1 MFSIVSVK
9 CIKYVIIIYFS
20 NFIPCVLSPRQGSG
34 VKSHN
39 PMDKKDYYNIPS
51 QLMRDLILEY
61 SRT

>member
-1 MFSIVSVK
+1 MVSIVSVK
-9 CIKYVIIIYFS
+9 CIKYVIYFS

-61 SRT
+61 FRT

>member
-1 MFSIVSVK
+1 MFSIVSVN
-9 CIKYVIIIYFS
+9 CIKYVIYFS

-34 VKSHN
+34 VKSHD
-39 PMDKKDYYNIPS
+39 PLDKKDYYNIPL

>member
-9 CIKYVIIIYFS
+9 CIKYVIYIYFS

-39 PMDKKDYYNIPS
+39 PLDKKDYYNIPS

>member
-9 CIKYVIIIYFS
+9 CIKYVIYFS

-34 VKSHN
+34 MKSHN
-39 PMDKKDYYNIPS
+39 PLDKKDYYNIPS
-51 QLMRDLILEY
+51 QLMGDLILEY

>member
-1 MFSIVSVK
+1 MFSIVSVN
-9 CIKYVIIIYFS
+9 CIKYVIYFS

-39 PMDKKDYYNIPS
+39 PLDKDYYNIPS

>member
-9 CIKYVIIIYFS
+9 CIKHVIY
-20 NFIPCVLSPRQGSG
+20 FIPCVLSPRQGSG

-39 PMDKKDYYNIPS
+39 PLDKKDYYNIPS
-51 QLMRDLILEY
+51 QFMRDLILEY

>member
-9 CIKYVIIIYFS
+9 CIKYVIYFS
-20 NFIPCVLSPRQGSG
+20 NFIPSVLSPLQGSG

-39 PMDKKDYYNIPS
+39 PLDKKDYYNIPL

>member
-9 CIKYVIIIYFS
+9 CIKYVIYFS

-39 PMDKKDYYNIPS
+39 PLDKKDYYNIPL